1 MKFNVKNSVERME
14 KAINQKDEKE
24 YYIYYGNCDG
34 KSTQWICKTEWN
46 YNINVNC
53 LNGDLIYSDDN
64 DEQIHVFED
73 EEIIPTMSMMESI
86 DEKLKR
92 FEKSDLC
99 LYNDLFNRQIA
110 ECTCGGYPNSC
121 DCTLYDVDSSD
132 DY

>member
-14 KAINQKDEKE
+14 KAINQKDDKE

-34 KSTQWICKTEWN
+34 KCTQWICKTEWN
-46 YNINVNC
+46 YNINVHC

-73 EEIIPTMSMMESI
+73 EEIIHTQNMELI
-86 DEKLKR
+86 EEKA
-92 FEKSDLC
+92 EKNFLE
-99 LYNDLFNRQIA
+99 LYNIRKIN

-121 DCTLYDVDSSD
+121 DCTLYEVDSD